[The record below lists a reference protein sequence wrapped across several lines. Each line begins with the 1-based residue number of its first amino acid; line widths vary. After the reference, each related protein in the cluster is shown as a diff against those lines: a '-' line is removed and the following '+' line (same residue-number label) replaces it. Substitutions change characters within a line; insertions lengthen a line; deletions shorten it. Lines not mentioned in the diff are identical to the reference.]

1 MARKFLVAIDLNKNE
16 LQNAVLQNLSVAPEN
31 AVNGMAYYDTQAN
44 SFKFFENGAWTEY
57 ATYAEMTE
65 ALKGKVDLSVYTAKI
80 SEIETSIAGK
90 ADKATTLEGYG
101 ITDAYTKT
109 EVDGKIDAK
118 DSLPEQEG
126 HEGEFLKTSGTAA
139 SWSALPI
146 ASETIA
152 GIVKKGENI
161 NIAEDGTISAIIPA
175 DLVQSVNGETGAVVV
190 SEILDSNTKT
200 KMVKL
205 WIGTKEQYDAIET
218 KDENTLYYIQKDGE
232 AIDIYELLNKKQ
244 NKLNAGTNIELV
256 DQKDGTVT
264 VNNTYSY
271 TLPIASDSVLG
282 GVKVGTNLSIDSDGK
297 LSATGAVVSVN
308 GETGVVVLDKA
319 SVGLDKVDNTSDL
332 EKPISTATQTA
343 LDGKANKATTL
354 AGYGIEDA
362 YTKDEVDAK
371 VSSVYKFKG
380 SVANEAALP
389 SEGNVEGDVYNV
401 EDTGDNYA
409 WVDAVDEKAGY
420 WDKLSGNIDLS
431 AYSTTEQIAETY
443 LTKTDAESTYLAKTD
458 AASTYATKEEVGQ
471 ISSSSVHKL
480 TYTNEALTP
489 SGGIATWAISHS
501 LGADV
506 EVVIKE
512 IATGNEVIADVVYAD
527 NLVTIKMNAASNIL
541 AGTYK
546 VVILG

>member
-44 SFKFFENGAWTEY
+44 SFKFFENGAWTDY

-118 DSLPEQEG
+118 DSLPEQAENAG
-126 HEGEFLKTSGTAA
+126 KFLTTNGTAA
-139 SWSALPI
+139 SWASLPV
-146 ASETIA
+146 ASDTVL
-152 GIVKKGENI
+152 GMVKKGENI
-161 NIAEDGTISAIIPA
+161 TIAADGTISADIPA
-175 DLVQSVNGETGAVVV
+175 DLVQSVNGETGEVVV
-190 SEILDSNTKT
+190 SEILDSNSKT
-200 KMVKL
+200 KMIKL
-205 WIGTKEQYDAIET
+205 WIGTKEQYDAITT

-232 AIDIYELLNKKQ
+232 AIDIYELLNAKQ

-256 DQKDGTVT
+256 DQEDGTVT

-271 TLPIASDSVLG
+271 TLPTASDSVLG
-282 GVKVGTNLSIDSDGK
+282 GIKVGTNLSIDSEGK

-380 SVANEAALP
+380 SVANYDALP
-389 SEGNVEGDVYNV
+389 KEGNVEGDVYNV

-409 WVDAVDEKAGY
+409 WIAGETNA

-431 AYSTTEQIAETY
+431 AYSTTTQIAETY

-458 AASTYATKEEVGQ
+458 AESTYATKEEVGQ

-480 TYTNEALTP
+480 TYTNDALTP
-489 SGGIATWAISHS
+489 SGGIATWTISHS

-512 IATGNEVIADVVYAD
+512 VATGNEVVADVVYAD
-527 NLVTIKMNAASNIL
+527 NLVTIKMNATSNVL